1 MPDLLDTASAWLETM
16 RQAHASF
23 SVTYSRDGES
33 VTLPATIGRT
43 VFRIERDFGAHERV
57 ESRDVLLAAEEL
69 VLGGAAT
76 LPERGD
82 RVFEERDGVRW
93 EYEVMAPGQEPCW
106 RFSDPYR
113 RTFRVHTKLVGK
125 ETAGG

>member
-1 MPDLLDTASAWLETM
+1 MPDLLETASAWLETM
-16 RQAHASF
+16 RRSHNSA

-57 ESRDVLLAAEEL
+57 ESRDFLLAAEEL
-69 VLGGAAT
+69 VLGGAAA
-76 LPERGD
+76 LPSQGDRIREERG
-82 RVFEERDGVRW
+82 GVTW

-106 RFSDPYR
+106 RFSDAYR
-113 RTFRVHTKLVGK
+113 RTLRIHTKLVGR
-125 ETAGG
+125 EPAGG